1 MNEETEKLADALDA
15 FAYDYDPYGYHDSFD
30 SREEGYQN
38 VLDSLLSGDIK
49 GIREY
54 LQEVIDEADSFQ
66 KEAKDLLDRLNEA
79 FPEKSSVLDQLH
91 QTKKPEAVHAAKKA
105 QEAER

>member
-1 MNEETEKLADALDA
+1 MNEEIEKLADALDA

-54 LQEVIDEADSFQ
+54 LQEVIDEDSFQ
-66 KEAKDLLDRLNEA
+66 MEAQDLLDRLNNA

-91 QTKKPEAVHAAKKA
+91 QTKKPEVVHSAKKI

>member
-1 MNEETEKLADALDA
+1 MNEEVEKLANALDA
-15 FAYDYDPYGYHDSFD
+15 FAYDYDPYGYHNSFD

-38 VLDSLLSGDIK
+38 VLNSLLSGDIK

-54 LQEVIDEADSFQ
+54 LLEVIDEEDSFQ
-66 KEAKDLLDRLNEA
+66 KEAQELLDRLDDA
-79 FPEKSSVLDQLH
+79 FYGKASVLDQLH
-91 QTKKPEAVHAAKKA
+91 QTKKPEAVHSERKT